1 MMRIVD
7 MKRSGVFV
15 VLNGGAL
22 TAIEGR
28 SHWSAL
34 EDVRNA
40 LRRNGLSAAER
51 VLEIGGR

>member
-15 VLNGGAL
+15 VLNGGVL

-34 EDVRNA
+34 EDVRSA

>member
-1 MMRIVD
+1 MMSIVD

-15 VLNGGAL
+15 VLNGGSL

-28 SHWSAL
+28 SHWNAL
-34 EDVRNA
+34 DEVRSA
-40 LRRNGLSAAER
+40 LRRNGLTAAER

>member
-15 VLNGGAL
+15 VLKGGAL

>member
-1 MMRIVD
+1 MMRIVN

-28 SHWSAL
+28 SHWGAL

-40 LRRNGLSAAER
+40 LRRNGLSAVER
-51 VLEIGGR
+51 VLEIGAR